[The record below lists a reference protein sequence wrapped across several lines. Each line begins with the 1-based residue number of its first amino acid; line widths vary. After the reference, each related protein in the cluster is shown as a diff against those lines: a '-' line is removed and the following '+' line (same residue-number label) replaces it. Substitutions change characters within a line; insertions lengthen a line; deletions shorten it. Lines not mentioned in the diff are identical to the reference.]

1 MTVPRFVIPKV
12 NLLDEAIFNKQRRD
26 ISDEFFFKKANIRKQ
41 LISIVKP
48 LEARRASALRYIR
61 RERNTAA
68 LFLRPTDMTRT
79 QFLEHDLVCCSC
91 IWCSNWIK
99 RQEFQDKLLG
109 IKRDIKLAKNRYE
122 TKWTQIHEA
131 QSRALDCLHFN
142 RHLQEQQK
150 L

>member
-1 MTVPRFVIPKV
+1 M
-12 NLLDEAIFNKQRRD
+12 KQ
-26 ISDEFFFKKANIRKQ
+26 F
-41 LISIVKP
+41 LISNDETFLMSSFLKRRPSVSIFFRCKHLKP
-48 LEARRASALRYIR
+48 LEERRESKLRYIR
-61 RERNTAA
+61 RKRNTTA

-91 IWCSNWIK
+91 IRCFIWFK
-99 RQEFQDKLLG
+99 RQEFQNKLLG
-109 IKRDIKLAKNRYE
+109 NKRDIELAKNRYE
-122 TKWTQIHEA
+122 TEWTQIHEA

>member
-1 MTVPRFVIPKV
+1 LGHIVTENGIKADIKKINAVV
-12 NLLDEAIFNKQRRD
+12 NMPQPTN
-26 ISDEFFFKKANIRKQ
+26 
-41 LISIVKP
+41 VKP
-48 LEARRASALRYIR
+48 LEERRRSALRYIR
-61 RERNTAA
+61 HERNTAA

-91 IWCSNWIK
+91 IWCFNWFK

-109 IKRDIKLAKNRYE
+109 NKRDIELAKNRYE
-122 TKWTQIHEA
+122 TEWTQIHEA